1 MADPMHRSIS
11 AKMIA
16 FGSAI
21 ILAGT
26 VAAQA
31 DDLSNQHHPNAALQQ
46 KLDLLDHGPD
56 TPDAPLP
63 QPDVDQGSFPR
74 SVRIPGTDTSIRVYG
89 SGTETM
95 QYSR

>member
-1 MADPMHRSIS
+1 MRRSTF
-11 AKMIA
+11 AGMITL
-16 FGSAI
+16 GSALM
-21 ILAGT
+21 LAGLSVGT
-26 VAAQA
+26 IAARA
-31 DDLSNQHHPNAALQQ
+31 DDLSNQHHPDAAFQR

-63 QPDVDQGSFPR
+63 SPDVNHGSFPH

-89 SGTETM
+89 SGTETL

>member
-1 MADPMHRSIS
+1 MRKVTFAG
-11 AKMIA
+11 MIA
-16 FGSAI
+16 
-21 ILAGT
+21 LAGAAVLAGLVSGA

-31 DDLSNQHHPNAALQQ
+31 DDLSNPNHPDAALQQ

-63 QPDVDQGSFPR
+63 SSDADKGSFPR
-74 SVRIPGTDTSIRVYG
+74 SWRIPGTNTSIRVYG
-89 SGTETM
+89 SGTETL